1 MTQINNEDNKI
12 ENNNENNNEDAKE
25 VAVIIKRPIG
35 RPRKHFEE
43 PLIRRGRGRPK
54 KHFEEPVIRRPTR
67 GRPMIG
73 ETPVKLNKEYFAE
86 YYRKHYTYRIT
97 CQNCGNPSVLRG
109 KIHRHMRSNQC
120 FFDKNNGVYMK
131 CNETFEQM
139 D

>member
-12 ENNNENNNEDAKE
+12 ENNNENNEDAKE
-25 VAVIIKRPIG
+25 VAVIVKRPIG
-35 RPRKHFEE
+35 RHRKHFDE
-43 PLIRRGRGRPK
+43 PLIRRSRGRPK
-54 KHFEEPVIRRPTR
+54 KLEEPIIRRPTR

-86 YYRKHYTYRIT
+86 YYRKHYTYRMT

>member
-1 MTQINNEDNKI
+1 MIQINNEDNKI
-12 ENNNENNNEDAKE
+12 ENNNENNEDAKE

-35 RPRKHFEE
+35 RPRKHFDE
-43 PLIRRGRGRPK
+43 PLIRRGRGRPRK
-54 KHFEEPVIRRPTR
+54 LEEPIIRRPTR

-86 YYRKHYTYRIT
+86 YYRKHYTYRMT

>member
-12 ENNNENNNEDAKE
+12 ENNNENNNEDIKTPID
-25 VAVIIKRPIG
+25 IIKRPIG

-43 PLIRRGRGRPK
+43 PLIRRGRGRPRK
-54 KHFEEPVIRRPTR
+54 LEEPIVRRATR
-67 GRPMIG
+67 GRPLIG
-73 ETPVKLNKEYFAE
+73 ETPVKFNKEYFAE
-86 YYRKHYTYRIT
+86 YYRKHYTYRMT
-97 CQNCGNPSVLRG
+97 CENCGNPNIMRG

-120 FFDKNNGVYMK
+120 FFDKNNCVYMK